1 LSRLLKSSIKYE
13 DTTQR
18 GTRTK
23 GLKKREVAQ
32 LVGIDQAL
40 ISKFESG
47 IRRPTKEQVKLAIL
61 LEIDFESIMVLV
73 KRDYS

>member
-23 GLKKREVAQ
+23 GLKTREVAQ

-47 IRRPTKEQVKLAIL
+47 IEDHQRTGR
-61 LEIDFESIMVLV
+61 EISNT
-73 KRDYS
+73 S